1 MRKPIVVIESPLAGD
16 VERNVRYLKAC
27 IRDSL
32 LRGEAPMASHGLYAQ
47 PGIFDDANPEERK
60 MGIEAGWAFYHVP
73 GVTCVVYKDLGYSNG
88 MLAGVEYAKKCKVY
102 VVERTL
108 PGWDS

>member
-1 MRKPIVVIESPLAGD
+1 MKKPIVVIESPLAGD

-47 PGIFDDANPEERK
+47 PGIFDDANAEERK
-60 MGIEAGWAFYHVP
+60 IGMEAGWAFYHVP
-73 GVTCVVYKDLGYSNG
+73 NALCAVYKDLGYSNG
-88 MLAGVEYAKKCKVY
+88 MLEGVKYAKSRGVA

-108 PGWDS
+108 AGWAS